1 MDLDA
6 PASSPGERPR
16 HLILA
21 NPQSGSA
28 QGSRDALESW
38 AEERGHT
45 LVWTASLEQATTMA
59 RAAAATG
66 QGVVA
71 AGGDGS
77 FQAVAQ
83 AALRSTD
90 APPLVG
96 LIPLGT
102 GNDLARSLGFTLE
115 LEHSLGAID
124 AGHELA
130 MDVLEVLEPKGASP
144 WCFNLASGGL
154 SGQLAEALDPE
165 TKGRLGPL
173 AYLWGGLLQ
182 RDSISPFA
190 VELEVDGERWREE
203 RLLNVMVANGKFA
216 AGGRRLAPPAELDD
230 GLADVVL
237 IPFEEQI
244 LDNLE
249 LGTAWL
255 FGETTE
261 ARGVVHLQGKSISV
275 RPDPPFAISLD
286 GEAAGEGVLKLEVR
300 PAALRVLAPPRVV
313 RGEPETPAA

>member
-1 MDLDA
+1 MDLDSA
-6 PASSPGERPR
+6 PPGEPPR

-21 NPQSGSA
+21 NPESGSA
-28 QGSRDALESW
+28 GGSRAGLEAW
-38 AEERGHT
+38 AEERDHT
-45 LVWTASLEQATTMA
+45 LVWTASSEQATTMA
-59 RAAAATG
+59 QAAAATG
-66 QGVVA
+66 QGVIA
-71 AGGDGS
+71 AGGDGT

-83 AALRSTD
+83 AALRGSD
-90 APPLVG
+90 SPPLVG

-115 LEHSLGAID
+115 LEHALGAID
-124 AGHELA
+124 AGHELH
-130 MDVLEVLEPKGASP
+130 MDVLAVEEPSGASP

-154 SGQLAEALDPE
+154 SGRLAEALEPE
-165 TKGRLGPL
+165 VKERLGPL

-182 RDSISPFA
+182 RDTITPFA

-216 AGGRRLAPPAELDD
+216 AGGRKLAPPAELDD

-237 IPFEEQI
+237 IPFEERI
-244 LDNLE
+244 LDHLE
-249 LGTAWL
+249 LGTSWL

-261 ARGVVHLQGKSISV
+261 ARGVTHLQGKSIRV

-286 GEAAGEGVLKLEVR
+286 GEAAGEGELRLEVR
-300 PAALRVLAPPRVV
+300 PGALRVLCPPRVV
-313 RGEPETPAA
+313 ASPAD